1 MVNFKAS
8 RPGEPTRRVR
18 KTITLLVVPAIA
30 VTTVAGLAT
39 AGMATASPAAAA
51 SADAVASSETAR
63 VPIAFSPASQPAS
76 RAGGAMISGRRW
88 LGGKGVDVLRGRQCT
103 ELATRLYGARR
114 WGSLNNI
121 YGMRPGRVYDRKLVF
136 HRNGS
141 GYLPV
146 PGDVLVELGGSYQ
159 HVAVVNQVTRKAIH
173 TVEQNAVPSG
183 RHLYGWN
190 GKRAVGAYGP
200 RHVGG
205 FIHSLRN
212 PYGKDSARPGKS
224 GKGGQSAKR
233 TR

>member
-1 MVNFKAS
+1 MVNFKTS

-18 KTITLLVVPAIA
+18 KTITRLVVPAIA
-30 VTTVAGLAT
+30 VTTVAGLAPAARADAPT
-39 AGMATASPAAAA
+39 AGG
-51 SADAVASSETAR
+51 AVQVQLESGR
-63 VPIAFSPASQPAS
+63 ASQPAG

-88 LGGKGVDVLRGRQCT
+88 LGGRGVDVLRGRQCT
-103 ELATRLYGARR
+103 ELATRLYRARG
-114 WGSLNNI
+114 WGSLTNV

-141 GYLPV
+141 GYVPV

-183 RHLYGWN
+183 RHVYGWN

-205 FIHSLRN
+205 FIHSVRN
-212 PYGKDSARPGKS
+212 PYGKNAARPAGKP
-224 GKGGQSAKR
+224 GKGGQSANR